1 MGKTVKKMTPGK
13 KTLIKKSQFCL
24 FIQVPNCLIFVMF
37 HTEADNHLDNLTI
50 LRVQNEILEGLEVFS
65 MEVELSDM

>member
-1 MGKTVKKMTPGK
+1 
-13 KTLIKKSQFCL
+13 
-24 FIQVPNCLIFVMF
+24 MF
-37 HTEADNHLDNLTI
+37 HAEADNHLDNLTI